1 MNKKDCFWK
10 GFSAFLL
17 KEANGKYFQKV
28 LEFKRPK
35 F

>member
-1 MNKKDCFWK
+1 MEFEKKFV
-10 GFSAFLL
+10 AFLQ